1 MSREFSPN
9 PFVFIVGCPRSG
21 TTLLERIVD
30 AHPQVAIIHEMW
42 WLLKWY
48 KERVGMTAEGSVT
61 PELVA
66 RLMGYRKFTKRVH
79 LGREELEGLVRSDEP
94 VTYARF
100 MTGVFDLYAKA
111 RGKPLAG
118 DKTPENVR
126 QLETLHGLWPKA
138 RFVHLIRDGRD
149 VCLSVRNWRKTVK
162 VLERSPTWTEDPVT
176 SVALWWKWHVQ
187 LGREAGSWLGPDRY
201 YEMRYESLVAHPAE
215 ECAKLCTFFGL
226 HYDEAMTSYHEGR
239 IRKNPALETK
249 DMWLPVTAGLRD
261 WRSQMPGEETERFE
275 AVAGDLLEELGY
287 PRSFLRPSPQVL
299 EQTSTIRERFTE
311 VL

>member
-1 MSREFSPN
+1 
-9 PFVFIVGCPRSG
+9 
-21 TTLLERIVD
+21 LLERIVD

-48 KERVGMTAEGSVT
+48 KERVGMTAEGLVT

-66 RLMGYRKFTKRVH
+66 RLMGYRKFTKRVQ
-79 LGREELEGLVRSDEP
+79 LGREELEGFLRSDEP

-126 QLETLHGLWPKA
+126 QLETLHRLWPRA
-138 RFVHLIRDGRD
+138 RLVHLIRDGRD

-162 VLERSPTWTEDPVT
+162 VLQRSPTWTEDPVT

-201 YEMRYESLVAHPAE
+201 YEMRYEALVAHPAE

-226 HYDEAMTSYHEGR
+226 RYDDAMARYHEGR
-239 IRKNPALETK
+239 IRTNPALETK

-275 AVAGDLLEELGY
+275 AVAGNLLEELGY
-287 PRSFLRPSPQVL
+287 SRSFLRPSPQVL
-299 EQTSTIRERFTE
+299 EQTRAIRERFTE